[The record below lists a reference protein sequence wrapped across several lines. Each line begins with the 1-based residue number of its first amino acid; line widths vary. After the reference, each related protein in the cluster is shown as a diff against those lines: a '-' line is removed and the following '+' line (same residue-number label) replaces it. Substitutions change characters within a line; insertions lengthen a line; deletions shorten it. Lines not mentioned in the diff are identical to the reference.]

1 MAIRVSAVSVWSH
14 RSLVRR
20 SVLPSGRLCGRC
32 PCRLAG
38 ARTGAERSGPAGDGS
53 VLPWALCPPTEAA
66 WGQSD
71 LLTACLSPEGEGACW
86 GRINGAEKRP
96 GEVRPD
102 GPGSNRGIPSPGD
115 VRPCVSISASRRCF
129 PPSFWPCGSCC
140 GGIAREKKHKPA
152 ASRLVQ
158 LTSSDR
164 GSGSLGIRNCGLVF
178 EEMVPGAEGVFR

>member
-1 MAIRVSAVSVWSH
+1 M
-14 RSLVRR
+14 
-20 SVLPSGRLCGRC
+20 LPSGRLCGRC

-71 LLTACLSPEGEGACW
+71 LLTTCLSPEGEGACW

-115 VRPCVSISASRRCF
+115 VCPCVSYFRFPTLLPSQFLALRFLLRRDRQ
-129 PPSFWPCGSCC
+129 GKKAQTSCEST
-140 GGIAREKKHKPA
+140 RSVNE
-152 ASRLVQ
+152 
-158 LTSSDR
+158 
-164 GSGSLGIRNCGLVF
+164 
-178 EEMVPGAEGVFR
+178 FR